1 MRSTFHGLEVGKR
14 ALFAQQAAMHT
25 TGHNI
30 ANAHTEGYTR
40 QRAHLQTSL
49 PIPYPGWQVDRAP
62 GQVGTGV
69 TVAALERMRVDFLD
83 VQYRGQAKYAGY
95 WTAKADALSRLEV
108 LFNEPSESGLQAVLD
123 SFWQAWQDLA
133 KEPESLAARAVVR
146 QRGVAVAETLAA
158 LHRGL
163 VEYQNELNEAIR
175 AKVTEINSIA
185 AQIRDLNLQ
194 IAQVVPHGYQPNDLY
209 DQRDVLLDR
218 LAKLVDIRTEPA
230 ANGMIKVYIGDPAMN
245 QVLVDGITAN
255 TLAAVADDQGLYA
268 VRLGGNDLVLTSGEL
283 LGHLEARGQ
292 VVDGKP
298 VGIIPSFLERLN
310 NLAVVLAKEINDLHR
325 AGMNLDDI
333 QNRQADP
340 NAALDRLPFF
350 IDRAWYEANPNALN
364 DPNLD
369 PTTIPDPTD
378 AANVMVN
385 PLILASLN
393 KIAAATPDPNTG
405 ISSEGDGSTARAI
418 AAIKFKTITEGLPET
433 STLDDFYRYTIAQ
446 LGVDSQEAQ
455 RMKANSE
462 LLAGEI
468 DNRRQSVSG
477 VSLDEELANLV
488 KFQHAYNAAARLI
501 TALDEMLNRVINGMG
516 RVGL

>member
-1 MRSTFHGLEVGKR
+1 
-14 ALFAQQAAMHT
+14 
-25 TGHNI
+25 
-30 ANAHTEGYTR
+30 
-40 QRAHLQTSL
+40 
-49 PIPYPGWQVDRAP
+49 
-62 GQVGTGV
+62 
-69 TVAALERMRVDFLD
+69 
-83 VQYRGQAKYAGY
+83 
-95 WTAKADALSRLEV
+95 
-108 LFNEPSESGLQAVLD
+108 
-123 SFWQAWQDLA
+123 
-133 KEPESLAARAVVR
+133 
-146 QRGVAVAETLAA
+146 
-158 LHRGL
+158 
-163 VEYQNELNEAIR
+163 
-175 AKVTEINSIA
+175 

-230 ANGMIKVYIGDPAMN
+230 ANGMINVYIGG
-245 QVLVDGITAN
+245 QLLVEGINAN
-255 TLAAVADDQGLYA
+255 TVTAEPDAQGLYA

-292 VVDGKP
+292 VVDGKL

-446 LGVDSQEAQ
+446 LGIDSQEAQ

-501 TALDEMLNRVINGMG
+501 TTLDELLDRVINGMG

>member
-1 MRSTFHGLEVGKR
+1 MRSAFHGLEVGKR

-30 ANAHTEGYTR
+30 ANANTEGYTR
-40 QRAHLQTSL
+40 QRAHLQAAP
-49 PIPYPGWQVDRAP
+49 PIPHPGWQIDRAP
-62 GQVGTGV
+62 GQIGTGV

-83 VQYRGQAKYAGY
+83 VQYRGQAKHAGY
-95 WTAKADALSRLEV
+95 WTAKADALSKLEV
-108 LFNEPSESGLQAVLD
+108 LFNEPSDSGLQVVLD
-123 SFWQAWQDLA
+123 RFWQAWQDLA

-163 VEYQNELNEAIR
+163 MEHQRDLNDVVR
-175 AKVTEINSIA
+175 VKVDEINAIA

-194 IAQVVPHGYQPNDLY
+194 IARVVPHGYQPNDLY

-218 LAKLVDIRTEPA
+218 LARLVDVRTEPA
-230 ANGMIKVYIGDPAMN
+230 ANGMINVYIGG
-245 QVLVDGITAN
+245 QLLVEGTTAN
-255 TLAAVADDQGLYA
+255 TVTAEPDAQGLYA
-268 VRLGGNDLVLTSGEL
+268 VRLNGSDLALTSGEL
-283 LGHLEARGQ
+283 LGHLEARGH
-292 VVDGKP
+292 VVNGEV
-298 VGIIPSFLERLN
+298 VGIIPSFLKRLN
-310 NLAVVLAKEINDLHR
+310 DLAVALAKEINDLHR

-333 QNRQADP
+333 QNRRTNP
-340 NAALDRLPFF
+340 NAALDQLPFF

-369 PTTIPDPTD
+369 PTTIPDPSD

-405 ISSEGDGSTARAI
+405 TSSEGDGSNARTI
-418 AAIKFKTITEGLPET
+418 AAIKFKTITQGLPET

-468 DNRRQSVSG
+468 ASRRESVSG
-477 VSLDEELANLV
+477 VSLDEEMANLV

-501 TALDEMLNRVINGMG
+501 TTIDEMLNRVINGMG

>member
-30 ANAHTEGYTR
+30 ANANTEGYTR
-40 QRAHLQTSL
+40 QRASL
-49 PIPYPGWQVDRAP
+49 VAAPPIPQPGWQMDRAP

-95 WTAKADALSRLEV
+95 WTAKTDALSRLEV
-108 LFNEPSESGLQAVLD
+108 LFNEPSESGLQVVLD
-123 SFWQAWQDLA
+123 RFWQAWQDLA

-163 VEYQNELNEAIR
+163 VEYQNELNEAVR
-175 AKVTEINSIA
+175 AKVAEINSIA

-194 IAQVVPHGYQPNDLY
+194 IARVVPHGYQPNDLY

-218 LAKLVDIRTEPA
+218 LARLVDVRTEPA
-230 ANGMIKVYIGDPAMN
+230 ANGMINVYIGG
-245 QVLVDGITAN
+245 QLLVEGINAN
-255 TLAAVADDQGLYA
+255 TVTAEPDAQGLYA

-292 VVDGKP
+292 VVDGKL

-350 IDRAWYEANPNALN
+350 IDRAWYEANSNALN